1 MAVYDIYGNEI
12 SGGGGSGG
20 GSIVMDEGAIKIPFE
35 DWSQGKLNTTT
46 GAAGSSTTNYCL
58 PLSYGLTLTAGM
70 WLAIPSGIS
79 GSMDFS
85 YERFVNGSASGD
97 LKTDG
102 ISTSTFVRGAVSI
115 FEIPYD
121 GVYCFNIYYGSDSAS
136 LQKTIEA
143 LTIYTSDYAE
153 RHRGFLFGGQ
163 DTHDDYVRT
172 IAHKG
177 ICVPTGSNTGYG
189 NTMPMFEQAVKRG
202 FVIVE
207 TDLRVTS
214 DSVPVLCHDET
225 FGGLTIASS
234 TLSALQAVTVGVGM
248 WNATIPTFDEFLY
261 WCKCNNVS
269 AYLDCKVSTNAACD
283 LYYAA
288 VKKYGMMDKV
298 TWFGNPAYIIT
309 LDEKAR
315 VGTFSTSAS
324 ADLLTGKNE
333 VVVDPPIASMTQ
345 ALSNQIIEAGM
356 IPECYTASNGTAQ
369 LVNMSKIGV
378 RGITTE
384 IYHAQHTISE
394 AVNT

>member
-1 MAVYDIYGNEI
+1 MAIYDVNGNEI
-12 SGGGGSGG
+12 SDGGGSGG
-20 GSIVMDEGAIKIPFE
+20 GSIVMDAGVIKVPFE
-35 DWSQGKLNTTT
+35 DWTQGKLNTTT
-46 GAAGSSTTNYCL
+46 GAASSSTTNYCL
-58 PLSYGLTLTAGM
+58 PLSYGLALTAGM

-85 YERFVNGSASGD
+85 YERFEGGVAVGD

-121 GVYCFNIYYGSDSAS
+121 GVYCFNIYYGADSAS
-136 LQKTIEA
+136 LEKTIDA
-143 LTIYTSDYAE
+143 LTIYTADYAE
-153 RHRGFLFGGQ
+153 GHRGLLFGGQ
-163 DTHDDYVRT
+163 DSHGDYVRT
-172 IAHKG
+172 IVHKG

-189 NTMPMFEQAVKRG
+189 NTMPMFKQALKRG
-202 FVIVE
+202 FVIIE

-214 DSVPVLCHDET
+214 DNVPVLCHDET

-234 TLSALQAVTVGVGM
+234 TLSELQAVTVGVGM

-269 AYLDCKVSTNAACD
+269 VYLDCKVTTNAACD
-283 LYYAA
+283 LYFTI

-315 VGTFSTSAS
+315 VGTFSAS
-324 ADLLTGKNE
+324 APSDWLTGKNE
-333 VVVDPPIASMTQ
+333 VVVNPPVTSMSQTASN
-345 ALSNQIIEAGM
+345 AIIDAGM
-356 IPECYTASNGTAQ
+356 IPECYTTVNGTAQ
-369 LVNMSKIGV
+369 LITASALGIRGV
-378 RGITTE
+378 TTE
-384 IYHAQHTISE
+384 IYHAQHTI
-394 AVNT
+394 AD